1 LHQCTL
7 KPIGGV
13 TALALLKI
21 LVVDDFDSFREL
33 ARSILRERTGWVVGE
48 ASDGLEAV
56 QKADESKPDVI
67 VLDIGMPKLSGIEA
81 ARRICTLS
89 PNSKIIFCTQENS
102 PEVIEECLRLGQ
114 GYIAKANAGKQLL
127 TAIDA
132 VLQGKQFVG

>member
-1 LHQCTL
+1 MAPLR
-7 KPIGGV
+7 
-13 TALALLKI
+13 I

-33 ARSILRERTGWVVGE
+33 ACSILRERTGWVVSE

-56 QKADESKPDVI
+56 QKAEESKPDVI

-81 ARRICTLS
+81 ARQIRTLS
-89 PNSKIIFCTQENS
+89 PNSRIIFCSQENA

-132 VLQGKQFVG
+132 VLQSKQFVG